1 MDLFLLVW
9 LVVYNC
15 YLYLLP
21 PFFEPFTILINLE
34 CAFFDF
40 FVITNL
46 FHNVYD
52 DNAITQRFP
61 HLGFTPGYAGD
72 GTAEGVWSSSGQ
84 WCATRGKK
92 GTIVNPRVLLIGK
105 AYSSD
110 PEGDG
115 PKRKRKGMAR
125 QLGWRGLSPGKNL
138 TRLFNYINIST
149 FEINNTPL
157 RISQRAYSRHGGWT
171 MKYIIKG
178 TKHQPEQRIDCDLL
192 DETLNFTTR
201 EQAEDTTNIIRAI
214 RAVKKK
220 NAEEKHTQTSG
231 GSSSSS
237 SSHNSGGQP
246 KSKKTNKDGT
256 VDQRYKNGG
265 TTFGFKARHN
275 YNYRMQFKKDNYHF
289 ADTVAYYP
297 ELYKEWFDTLTDNSK
312 KKVKSTRFH
321 SEKKKIMNHINR
333 LRKRVVRDKLNYD
346 IHINLKKTIA
356 AKAYKDLILPINN
369 KSFKVTTS
377 SADMK
382 HFKSRITESDILDVS
397 EKAKALCALAKE
409 LSITELNG
417 DISYKSDQ
425 YTSMEHVCA
434 KVGHF
439 HNRHGRTIAKWWK
452 EFTKTN
458 KQRFSESLRGKYL
471 RTTIFDENAVMKQD
485 AIEWLRD
492 RIMRR
497 NTQANPNPVFRM
509 QDWLQY
515 LNEDG
520 GLLDTW
526 HVPPDALHRIK
537 LFQEAGYNERKNYL
551 TVSYQTA
558 RRWAKNLGV
567 NFEDVHKS
575 YYVDGHDDLDVIDY
589 RQYEVRC
596 DH

>member
-1 MDLFLLVW
+1 TTSGTDL
-9 LVVYNC
+9 
-15 YLYLLP
+15 
-21 PFFEPFTILINLE
+21 T
-34 CAFFDF
+34 
-40 FVITNL
+40 
-46 FHNVYD
+46 
-52 DNAITQRFP
+52 
-61 HLGFTPGYAGD
+61 
-72 GTAEGVWSSSGQ
+72 S
-84 WCATRGKK
+84 
-92 GTIVNPRVLLIGK
+92 
-105 AYSSD
+105 
-110 PEGDG
+110 
-115 PKRKRKGMAR
+115 
-125 QLGWRGLSPGKNL
+125 LS
-138 TRLFNYINIST
+138 FYIDTKT
-149 FEINNTPL
+149 FELNGTKTKH
-157 RISQRAYSRHGGWT
+157 RISQKATESYNGWSMRYFIPRT
-171 MKYIIKG
+171 KYKAESSPYCG
-178 TKHQPEQRIDCDLL
+178 NL
-192 DETLNFTTR
+192 DASLWFKTQED
-201 EQAEDTTNIIRAI
+201 AEATTNIIQ
-214 RAVKKK
+214 AVRVVL
-220 NAEEKHTQTSG
+220 NHITPNQPSHTQTLRNKNTGSSSS
-231 GSSSSS
+231 SSSSS

-526 HVPPDALHRIK
+526 HVPPDALH
-537 LFQEAGYNERKNYL
+537 
-551 TVSYQTA
+551 
-558 RRWAKNLGV
+558 
-567 NFEDVHKS
+567 
-575 YYVDGHDDLDVIDY
+575 
-589 RQYEVRC
+589 
-596 DH
+596 